1 LIVSKHGILAISYKL
16 GSERISYED
25 IESRFGAEAAAKVL
39 KGSGIHNR
47 YVAPKGVCG
56 SDLAFEAAEE
66 LFASHPEARTA
77 VDIHIHCTQSP
88 DYFLPTT
95 ACLLHGR
102 LGLKKECASF
112 DINLGCSQYIY
123 ALSVADA
130 MLSSGLGSL
139 ALVTTGDTMSQTIH
153 PKDRALVPILGDAG
167 SATLVGKEE
176 DGSGFE
182 CFSLG
187 TDGTGAK
194 HLILP
199 AGGFRMPISAETG
212 TETTDAEGNVRS
224 PENLYMNGAAI
235 FHFAI
240 TVVPATIQKLLKQAS
255 LAMEDIDLFLF
266 HQANRYMLD
275 YLVRKLAIPQE
286 KTFFYIDEVGNTS
299 GSTMPLVLAEAM
311 RAGKVR
317 AGKKIL
323 MIVFGVGLSW
333 GATVMTVPA
342 SLAAQAAIPAEGQ

>member
-1 LIVSKHGILAISYKL
+1 MPHHSILALAYRL
-16 GSERISYED
+16 GSEQITYDD
-25 IESRFGAEAAAKVL
+25 IATRFGAEAAAKVL
-39 KGSGIHNR
+39 KGSGIRNR

-56 SDLAFEAAEE
+56 SDLALAAAEE
-66 LFASHPEARTA
+66 LFAAHPDRRAE

-95 ACLLHGR
+95 ACLLHEK

-130 MLSSGLGSL
+130 MLSAGMGRL

-153 PKDRALVPILGDAG
+153 PKDRALAPILGDAG
-167 SATLVGKEE
+167 SATLIGKAEE
-176 DGSGFE
+176 GTGFLG
-182 CFSLG
+182 FSMG
-187 TDGTGAK
+187 TDGSGAK
-194 HLILP
+194 HLMLP

-212 TETTDAEGNVRS
+212 VETTDTEGNVRS

-240 TVVPATIQKLLKQAS
+240 TVVPATIKKLLAQLS
-255 LAMEDIDLFLF
+255 LTMEDIDLFLF

-275 YLVRKLAIPQE
+275 YLVKKLAIPQE
-286 KTFFYIDEVGNTS
+286 KTFFYIDEIGNTS
-299 GSTMPLVLAEAM
+299 GSTMPVVLTEAV
-311 RAGKVR
+311 RAGKVGP
-317 AGKKIL
+317 GKKVL

-333 GATVMTVPA
+333 AATVMTAPA
-342 SLAAQAAIPAEGQ
+342 APAAAPAKTQEPAA